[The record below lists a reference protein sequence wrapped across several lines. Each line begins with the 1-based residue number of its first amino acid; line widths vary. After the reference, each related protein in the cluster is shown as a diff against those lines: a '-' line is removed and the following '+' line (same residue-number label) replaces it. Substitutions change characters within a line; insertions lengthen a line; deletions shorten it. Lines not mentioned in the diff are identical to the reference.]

1 MRKLIFS
8 LLILFFLTGFLIAQ
22 TEDEKEKPRK
32 ERVITNKTLRE
43 IKRNISIMGSEEEIK
58 EESKTESVEEKSA
71 VEVKDEKYWRN
82 LKKEMEAKIDQ
93 AIEKVKDLK
102 EKLNDLY
109 RDFYATDDPAR
120 RDSIQVQ
127 IVETTRKV
135 EEAEE
140 ELEKAKK
147 NFEDFKER
155 ARKEGALPG
164 WLR

>member
-1 MRKLIFS
+1 MKKLFFS
-8 LLILFFLTGFLIAQ
+8 LFILFFLTGFLFAQ
-22 TEDEKEKPRK
+22 TQDEKKPQK

-43 IKRNISIMGSEEEIK
+43 IKRNISIMGREEEIK
-58 EESKTESVEEKSA
+58 EESQIESLEEKSA

-82 LKKEMEAKIDQ
+82 LKKEMEEKIDQ
-93 AIEKVKDLK
+93 AIKKVKDLK

-109 RDFYATDDPAR
+109 RDFYATEDPAR

-147 NFEDFKER
+147 DFEDFKER